1 MAGYDCSREFILSEK
16 NQPTTPQEPF
26 NGGKIDLNI
35 SGTIKLEG
43 ANGKQVDITKDL
55 LRDSNFIRE
64 ITKLIT
70 QRIGEHQ
77 VGSNR
82 QDNNNMAKVV

>member
-1 MAGYDCSREFILSEK
+1 M
-16 NQPTTPQEPF
+16 

-55 LRDSNFIRE
+55 LKDGNFIRE

-70 QRIGEHQ
+70 RQIGENQ

-82 QDNNNMAKVV
+82 QDNNNMARTI